1 LISLIA
7 PKGALRRT
15 EPGRTPHVTPMEL
28 FFDLVYVL
36 TIIQLSHYLLAHL
49 SVQGALE
56 ALVLFAGVWWTWNY
70 TAWAAN
76 WVNPNHHAGRFLFV
90 VLMACALLM
99 AIAIPAAYADR
110 GLLFALAYVSM
121 ALIRAGYMALLFRSE
136 VMGRNYA
143 QLFCWSALSGAFW
156 LAGAL
161 LPENR
166 LMLWAVAVL
175 VDYAAPYAGFWV
187 PGLGTTPMSSWTL
200 KGLHLLERN
209 QLIFIIALGESILLL
224 GGKMVYG
231 DLSALS
237 LGTAGVGFLI
247 IVSLWFLYFH
257 RTSDDGEQAF
267 EGRSDHTELA
277 RAGLAYAHGIM
288 VCGAIVCAVMIE
300 SILAHPLDTVST
312 ATAAIAAAGPV
323 LFLLGSMIFRR
334 SMGASAPMP
343 YWLAIISIIGLCV
356 LAQVTALAG
365 LWLGSGVLGMLIA
378 LAIVTSRSN
387 APSTS
392 QTGVG

>member
-7 PKGALRRT
+7 PKGALRHT
-15 EPGRTPHVTPMEL
+15 EPGQTPHVTPMEL

-49 SVQGALE
+49 SLQGALE

-76 WVNPNHHAGRFLFV
+76 WVNPNHQAGRLLFV

-99 AIAIPAAYADR
+99 AIAIPAAYAER

-121 ALIRAGYMALLFRSE
+121 ALIRAGYMALLFRGE

-143 QLFCWSALSGAFW
+143 QLFCWSALSSALW

-161 LPENR
+161 LPEHR

-187 PGLGTTPMSSWTL
+187 PGFGATPMSSWTL

-231 DLSALS
+231 DISALS

-247 IVSLWFLYFH
+247 IVTLWFLYFH
-257 RTSDDGEQAF
+257 RTSEDGEQAF
-267 EGRSDHTELA
+267 EDRREHTELA

-288 VCGAIVCAVMIE
+288 VCGAIVCAVLIE
-300 SILAHPLDTVST
+300 SILANPLDAVTT
-312 ATAAIAAAGPV
+312 ATVAIAAAGPV
-323 LFLLGSMIFRR
+323 LFLLGSLMFRR
-334 SMGASAPMP
+334 SMGGAAPMS
-343 YWLAIISIIGLCV
+343 YWLTIIAIVGLCV
-356 LAQVTALAG
+356 LAQVIGLAG
-365 LWLGSGVLGMLIA
+365 LWLGSGVLGLLIV
-378 LAIVTSRSN
+378 LAIVTSRSGF
-387 APSTS
+387 SS
-392 QTGVG
+392 SLQT